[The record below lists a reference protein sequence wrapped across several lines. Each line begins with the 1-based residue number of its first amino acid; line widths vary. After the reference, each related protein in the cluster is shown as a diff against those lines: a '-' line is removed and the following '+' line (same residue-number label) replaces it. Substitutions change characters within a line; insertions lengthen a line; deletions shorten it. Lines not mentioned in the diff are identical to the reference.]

1 MKRSKRMIVL
11 SAILLVVCIAAVAAT
26 RYEEKQEEIRTSD
39 DIILE
44 IPSDEVESLS
54 WEYTSEGLAFHKTD
68 GVWLYDEDDAFP
80 VSADRITEILSH
92 FEAFGVSFIIEN
104 VEDYGQYGL
113 DAPQCSIHLGTA
125 ERTYDIRLGDFSK
138 MDEQRY
144 VDIGDGNV
152 YLVKDDPMDYLKSA
166 LADMI
171 ENDRTPAFENVSDIT
186 FTGSENYTITMTE
199 NSPDTYNAD
208 DIYFAEQDGE
218 TLPLDTS
225 RVTEYLNTITSLSL
239 STYVTY
245 NATDEELASFGLD
258 EPELTVI
265 VHYSYT
271 DEDEN
276 EISDTFVMHIGQN
289 AEELEAYKAAEEA
302 EEELP
307 DVTKYVRIGDSPI
320 VYKLSDLDYV
330 TLSAAGCN
338 DLRHHEIFWAD
349 FDTVTQMDIMLEEEN
364 HSLTTTIGQEE
375 PSDDEGDEDTAS
387 ESETGE
393 DDDRVWYYS
402 ETEIDIS
409 DLQRA
414 LTGLSADR
422 FTDEEPDGKE
432 EISLMLYLENE
443 NFPYVKLEFYRYDGS
458 LCLAVADGKPVALV
472 DRSDVMELVESVQAI
487 VLN

>member
-11 SAILLVVCIAAVAAT
+11 STILLVVCIAAVAAT

-39 DIILE
+39 DIVLE
-44 IPSDEVESLS
+44 IPAEDVESIG
-54 WEYTSEGLAFHKTD
+54 WEYTSDGLAFHKSDD
-68 GVWLYDEDDAFP
+68 GWLYDEDEAFP
-80 VSADRITEILSH
+80 VSTDRITEILSH

-104 VEDYGQYGL
+104 VEDFGQYGL
-113 DAPQCSIHLGTA
+113 DEPECTIHLSTA
-125 ERTYDIRLGDFSK
+125 DQTYDIRLGNFSK

-166 LADMI
+166 LAEMI
-171 ENDRTPAFENVSDIT
+171 ENDVTPAFETVSDIT
-186 FTGSENYTITMTE
+186 FSGSENYTIVMTGD
-199 NSPDTYNAD
+199 SSDTYNPD
-208 DIYFAEQDGE
+208 DIYFTEQDGE

-225 RVTEYLNTITSLSL
+225 RVTEYLNTITSLDL
-239 STYVTY
+239 LTYVTY
-245 NATDEELASFGLD
+245 NATEEELESFGLD
-258 EPELTVI
+258 EPELTVTI
-265 VHYSYT
+265 HYSYT
-271 DEDEN
+271 DKEDN
-276 EISDTFVMHIGQN
+276 EVSDECLIHIGRN
-289 AEELEAYKAAEEA
+289 AEEAEAYEAAAEA

-320 VYKLSDLDYV
+320 VYKLSDLDYI

-338 DLRHHEIFWAD
+338 DLRHHEIFWAN
-349 FDTVTQMDIMLEEEN
+349 FDTVTQMDIMLEDEN
-364 HSLTTTIGQEE
+364 HSLTTIPDSEEQEMDKSE
-375 PSDDEGDEDTAS
+375 EDAS

-393 DDDRVWYYS
+393 DDERIWYYS

-414 LTGLSADR
+414 LTDLSADS
-422 FTDEEPDGKE
+422 FTNEEPDGKE

-443 NFPYVKLEFYRYDGS
+443 NFPYVKLAFYRYDGNQ
-458 LCLAVADGKPVALV
+458 CLAVADGKTVALV